1 MIIDVQGFI
10 YEADRLKIFG
20 TEQEDFLD
28 IAPNK
33 IPGATAKFSREMK
46 SAAKKPGFEK
56 AAEFRNRIKNCR
68 SQNSNTQKT
77 SRGNRVFSC

>member
-33 IPGATAKFSREMK
+33 IPGATAKLSREMK
-46 SAAKKPGFEK
+46 SAAKKPEFEK